1 MAEQFSGEG
10 SSSTSFSSGESSD
23 SNIELNIKT
32 LDSRIFKFQVDRNV
46 PVSAFKEKIAN
57 VMDISVGQQRLI
69 FRGKVLKD
77 EHPLSEY
84 HVENGDT
91 LHLVERQPT
100 QSQPSSASGGVE
112 PSGGNVNQG
121 NDANAGPPRSR
132 IGQISHSVVLGTFN
146 VGDQGEGVVP
156 DVSRVIGA
164 VLNSIGLGGLTAA
177 NGSGNIQSPMSFN
190 VPGRGP
196 HGNESEATGA
206 GGRNQAGNQPS
217 SGQSFSNQ
225 PIQST
230 PQVVQIPLAAA
241 TAAIPIPSLNAPL
254 PDSLNTL
261 SEFMSRM
268 EQSFTQNGY
277 QPNSPSPNLEELGP
291 NARGL
296 PSQEA
301 LSNVLRHAERLL
313 GGQSVAAISHIA
325 GRLEQEGGSS
335 DTSVRAQIQAE
346 ASQTGM
352 AMQHLGAL
360 FLELG
365 RTMLTLR
372 MGQSPGQAVVNAG
385 PAVYI
390 SPLGPN
396 PIMVQPFPLQTNSL
410 FGGPVPPSN
419 PVAFGPVGIG
429 SPPRHINIHIH
440 AGGSSLA
447 PIVSA
452 LGSRASNSEGMLG
465 QRGDTTGSGGS
476 GPSHP
481 ASSVA
486 AASFLARPSG
496 LGGSH
501 APISNVA
508 VSMTQPNS
516 ESAPASSLI
525 SEINS
530 RLRNLAG
537 NLQEGRNQMQ
547 SAAQA
552 ELNVENP
559 AVGSAEATVQSDNVA
574 VDRVG
579 EPAVSSGASREES
592 EHKES
597 MDVTSRGAPSC
608 PSGSSPTCSSEDAI
622 IVKEGAASHNEEPD
636 VCGESHVPKG
646 LGLGS
651 LERKRRG
658 RQSKPPAKED
668 SGSSSAS
675 LDQNQL
681 IRTSGQQILQSLLSQ
696 GLSANRA
703 EANNQPLGA
712 SAVASTQATESL
724 SQGQQGPDSQVDMGG
739 LMSQVLH
746 SPALNGL
753 LAGVSEQTGVGSP
766 DALRNM
772 MQQLTQS
779 PVMMNAVNQIARQVD
794 PQDLGSMFGGMGG
807 QGGRI
812 DLSRMVQQM
821 MPMVSQALGGVSN
834 GSSLFPEFESDFP
847 RPSNENRPNRDYV
860 TGDSVDQ
867 VNMEH
872 VVRNIEDL
880 HPPSDVFNSM
890 VENANRVY
898 GSGNDSEDIVVA
910 LRGDENLA
918 RDYIELLRRDVQ
930 QRLQGG
936 SRQL

>member
-10 SSSTSFSSGESSD
+10 SSSTSVFSGESSD

-32 LDSRIFKFQVDRNV
+32 LDSKIFKFQVDRNM

-57 VMDISVGQQRLI
+57 EIHISVGQQRLI

-100 QSQPSSASGGVE
+100 QSQPSSASGVVE

-121 NDANAGPPRSR
+121 NDASAGPPRSR

-146 VGDQGEGVVP
+146 VGDQVEGVVP
-156 DVSRVIGA
+156 DFSRVVGA

-177 NGSGNIQSPMSFN
+177 NGSGNIQSPMTFN

-206 GGRNQAGNQPS
+206 GSRNQAGNQPS

-261 SEFMSRM
+261 SEFMTRM
-268 EQSFTQNGY
+268 EQLFAQNGH
-277 QPNSPSPNLEELGP
+277 QPNSPSPNLEELGA

-335 DTSVRAQIQAE
+335 DPSVRGQIQAE
-346 ASQTGM
+346 ASQIGI
-352 AMQHLGAL
+352 AMHNLGAL

-390 SPLGPN
+390 SPSGPN
-396 PIMVQPFPLQTNSL
+396 PIMVQPLPLQNNSL

-440 AGGSSLA
+440 AGGTSLA

-452 LGSRASNSEGMLG
+452 LGSRANNSEGMLG

-476 GPSHP
+476 GASRP

-486 AASFLARPSG
+486 AASFPARPTG

-501 APISNVA
+501 APPSNVA
-508 VSMTQPNS
+508 VSTTQPNS

-537 NLQEGRNQMQ
+537 NIQEGRNQMQ
-547 SAAQA
+547 SAQA

-559 AVGSAEATVQSDNVA
+559 AVGSAEATVQSDNMA

-579 EPAVSSGASREES
+579 EPAVSSGASLEES

-597 MDVTSRGAPSC
+597 MDVTSRGAPSY
-608 PSGSSPTCSSEDAI
+608 PSGSSPTCSSEDAVI
-622 IVKEGAASHNEEPD
+622 IKSEGAVSHDEKHD
-636 VCGESHVPKG
+636 VCEESHVPKG
-646 LGLGS
+646 LGLGG

-668 SGSSSAS
+668 NGSSSAS
-675 LDQNQL
+675 LDQ

-696 GLSANRA
+696 GLSVNRA

-712 SAVASTQATESL
+712 SAVASTEVTENL
-724 SQGQQGPDSQVDMGG
+724 LQEQLGPDSQVDMGG

-746 SPALNGL
+746 SPALNGM

-794 PQDLGSMFGGMGG
+794 PQDLGGMFAGMGG
-807 QGGRI
+807 QGGRL

-821 MPMVSQALGGVSN
+821 MPIVSQALGGVSN
-834 GSSLFPEFESDFP
+834 GSSLFPEFESEFQ
-847 RPSNENRPNRDYV
+847 RPSNESRPNRDYV

-867 VNMEH
+867 VNMDH
-872 VVRNIEDL
+872 VIRNIEDL
-880 HPPSDVFNSM
+880 HPPLDVFNSM
-890 VENANRVY
+890 VENASRVY
-898 GSGNDSEDIVVA
+898 GSGNSEDIGVV

-918 RDYIELLRRDVQ
+918 REYIELLRRDVQ
-930 QRLQGG
+930 QRLQGD

>member
-10 SSSTSFSSGESSD
+10 SSSTSFFSGESSD

-32 LDSRIFKFQVDRNV
+32 LDSRIFKFPVDRNM

-57 VMDISVGQQRLI
+57 AMGISVGQQRLI

-100 QSQPSSASGGVE
+100 QSQPSSASGGVD

-121 NDANAGPPRSR
+121 SDTSAGPPRSR

-146 VGDQGEGVVP
+146 VGDQGEGAVP
-156 DVSRVIGA
+156 DVSRVISA
-164 VLNSIGLGGLTAA
+164 VLNSIGLGGLNAA
-177 NGSGNIQSPMSFN
+177 NGSGNIQAPMSFN

-196 HGNESEATGA
+196 HGIESEATGA
-206 GGRNQAGNQPS
+206 GSRNQAGNQPS

-261 SEFMSRM
+261 LEFMTRM
-268 EQSFTQNGY
+268 EQSFAQNGY

-301 LSNVLRHAERLL
+301 LSIVLRHAERLL

-335 DTSVRAQIQAE
+335 DPSVRGQIQAE

-372 MGQSPGQAVVNAG
+372 MGQSPGQAFVNAG

-390 SPLGPN
+390 SPSGPN

-440 AGGSSLA
+440 AGGSSIA

-452 LGSRASNSEGMLG
+452 LGSRANNSEGMLG

-476 GPSHP
+476 GASRP

-486 AASFLARPSG
+486 AASFPVRPTG

-501 APISNVA
+501 APPSNVA
-508 VSMTQPNS
+508 ASTTQPNS

-537 NLQEGRNQMQ
+537 NIQEGRNQMQ

-552 ELNVENP
+552 DLNVENP
-559 AVGSAEATVQSDNVA
+559 AVGSAEATVQLDNMA

-579 EPAVSSGASREES
+579 EPAVSSGASLEES
-592 EHKES
+592 EHKS
-597 MDVTSRGAPSC
+597 TDVISRGPPSC
-608 PSGSSPTCSSEDAI
+608 PSGSSPTCSSEDAVSI
-622 IVKEGAASHNEEPD
+622 KSEGAASHNEKHD
-636 VCGESHVPKG
+636 VREESHVPKG

-668 SGSSSAS
+668 NGSSSAP
-675 LDQNQL
+675 LDQDQL

-696 GLSANRA
+696 GLSVNRE
-703 EANNQPLGA
+703 EANNQPMGA
-712 SAVASTQATESL
+712 SAVASTQVTENS
-724 SQGQQGPDSQVDMGG
+724 SQERQDPDSQVDMGG

-753 LAGVSEQTGVGSP
+753 LSGVSEQTGVGSP

-794 PQDLGSMFGGMGG
+794 HQDLGSVFAGMGG

-821 MPMVSQALGGVSN
+821 MPIVSQALGGVSN
-834 GSSLFPEFESDFP
+834 GSSLFPEFESEFQ
-847 RPSNENRPNRDYV
+847 RPSNENRPNRDYM
-860 TGDSVDQ
+860 TSDSVDQ
-867 VNMEH
+867 VNLEH
-872 VVRNIEDL
+872 VISNIEDS
-880 HPPSDVFNSM
+880 HPPLDIFNSM
-890 VENANRVY
+890 IENASRLY
-898 GSGNDSEDIVVA
+898 GSRNDSEDIVVA

-918 RDYIELLRRDVQ
+918 REYIELLRRDVR
-930 QRLQGG
+930 QRLQGD
-936 SRQL
+936 SRQV

>member
-1 MAEQFSGEG
+1 MADQFSGEG
-10 SSSTSFSSGESSD
+10 SSSTSFFSGESSD
-23 SNIELNIKT
+23 SNIKLNIKT
-32 LDSRIFKFQVDRNV
+32 LDSRIFNFQVDRNI

-57 VMDISVGQQRLI
+57 DMGISVGQQRLI

-100 QSQPSSASGGVE
+100 QSQPSSASGAVE
-112 PSGGNVNQG
+112 PSGGT
-121 NDANAGPPRSR
+121 DTSAGPPRSR

-156 DVSRVIGA
+156 DMSRVIGA
-164 VLNSIGLGGLTAA
+164 VLNSIGLGGLNAT
-177 NGSGNIQSPMSFN
+177 NGSGNMQSPVSFN

-206 GGRNQAGNQPS
+206 GSRNQAGNQPS

-225 PIQST
+225 PFQSP

-261 SEFMSRM
+261 SEFMTRM

-277 QPNSPSPNLEELGP
+277 PPNSPSPNLEELGP

-296 PSQEA
+296 PSLEA
-301 LSNVLRHAERLL
+301 LSIVLRHAERLL
-313 GGQSVAAISHIA
+313 GGQSVAAISHFA
-325 GRLEQEGGSS
+325 GHLENEGGSL
-335 DTSVRAQIQAE
+335 DPSVRGQIQTE
-346 ASQTGM
+346 ASQIGI

-372 MGQSPGQAVVNAG
+372 MGQSPGQAFVNAG

-390 SPLGPN
+390 RPSGPN
-396 PIMVQPFPLQTNSL
+396 PIMVQPFPLQTNPL
-410 FGGPVPPSN
+410 FEGTVPPSN

-440 AGGSSLA
+440 AGGTSLA

-452 LGSRASNSEGMLG
+452 IGSRANNSEGMLG
-465 QRGDTTGSGGS
+465 QRGDTAGSGGS
-476 GPSHP
+476 GASRP

-486 AASFLARPSG
+486 AASFHAQPSG
-496 LGGSH
+496 LGGSN
-501 APISNVA
+501 APPLSVA
-508 VSMTQPNS
+508 VSTTQPNS

-537 NLQEGRNQMQ
+537 NIQEGRNETQ
-547 SAAQA
+547 S

-559 AVGSAEATVQSDNVA
+559 AVGSAEATVWSDNMA

-579 EPAVSSGASREES
+579 EPTVSSGASLEES

-597 MDVTSRGAPSC
+597 MDVTSRCPPSC
-608 PSGSSPTCSSEDAI
+608 PSGSSPTCSSQDAVI
-622 IVKEGAASHNEEPD
+622 IKSEGAASHNEKHD
-636 VCGESHVPKG
+636 VREESHVPKG

-668 SGSSSAS
+668 NGTSSAPI
-675 LDQNQL
+675 DQNQL
-681 IRTSGQQILQSLLSQ
+681 IRSSGQQILQSLLSQ
-696 GLSANRA
+696 GLSVNRA
-703 EANNQPLGA
+703 EANNRPVGA
-712 SAVASTQATESL
+712 SATASVQVMEDS
-724 SQGQQGPDSQVDMGG
+724 SQGRQGPDSQVDMGG

-746 SPALNGL
+746 NPALNGL
-753 LAGVSEQTGVGSP
+753 LAGFSEQTGVGSP

-779 PVMMNAVNQIARQVD
+779 PVMMNAVNQVARQVD
-794 PQDLGSMFGGMGG
+794 RQDLGNMFAGMGG
-807 QGGRI
+807 QGGGI

-821 MPMVSQALGGVSN
+821 MPIVSQALGGVSN
-834 GSSLFPEFESDFP
+834 GSSLFSEFESEFQ
-847 RPSNENRPNRDYV
+847 RPSNENRPNGDYV

-872 VVRNIEDL
+872 VIRNIEDL
-880 HPPSDVFNSM
+880 HPPLDVFNSM
-890 VENANRVY
+890 VENASRVY
-898 GSGNDSEDIVVA
+898 GNRNDSEDIVVA

-918 RDYIELLRRDVQ
+918 REYIELLRRDVQ
-930 QRLQGG
+930 QRLQGD
-936 SRQL
+936 SRQM